1 MLNIFPC
8 HAFRLLSRPQAM
20 LSELRIQNYA
30 LIEKVVLQFTKG
42 FTVLTGETGAGKS
55 IIMGALGLVLGDR
68 ADTTVLFNKQQKTVV
83 EALFTN
89 VLTTDIKQ
97 FLFENDFIN
106 DEADEIL
113 IRRELSPAGKSRA
126 FINDIPAPLQQLR
139 QLTAM
144 MVNLHRQFDTLEL
157 VETGFQQ
164 KVLDAFAGNIQLLKD
179 YTIHYDNWKE
189 SEQLYKR
196 LATQKENILKESDY
210 THYLLEELMALGLQ
224 PDELENL
231 SKESDL
237 LSHAEEIKTGL
248 QESIMLMQHSDT
260 PVLPILKQIIQKISA
275 AAHHYT
281 TLEELVVRLQ
291 SCYLELQDI
300 AAEISSNES
309 NMDVDETRHSYINER
324 LNEGYRLQKKHQVNT
339 TAALLE
345 LQQSLQQKIL
355 QVENMDANLLAAE
368 KDCTENYE
376 AAFSI
381 AILLE
386 KNRLKAISSFERAC
400 SSLLK
405 QVGMPHAALQI
416 SLVETPLQAN
426 GKNAIQMLF
435 DANGNNR
442 FESLEKVASGGELSR
457 LMLCL
462 KSMVAEKMDMPTLIF
477 DEIDSGISG
486 EAAQKTGIIM
496 QQLAADRQVIAIT
509 HQPQI
514 AGKAHTHL
522 LIFKEN
528 INGALRTAIRTLEN
542 SERLETIARMVSGD
556 RITTAA
562 LQHAEE
568 LLSQV
573 KNKETKN

>member
-1 MLNIFPC
+1 
-8 HAFRLLSRPQAM
+8 M

-30 LIEKVVLQFTKG
+30 LIEKVVLPLTKG

-68 ADTTVLFNKQQKTVV
+68 ADTTVLFDKKQKTVV
-83 EALFTN
+83 EALFVQ
-89 VLTTDIKQ
+89 VLSSDIKQ
-97 FLFENDFIN
+97 FLTEHDLIG
-106 DEADEIL
+106 DDTDEIL

-126 FINDIPAPLQQLR
+126 FINDIPASLVQLK

-157 VETGFQQ
+157 VDTGFQQ
-164 KVLDAFAGNIQLLKD
+164 KVLDAYAGNIQLLKD
-179 YTIHYDNWKE
+179 YTTHFDNWKK
-189 SEQLYKR
+189 SELLCKK
-196 LATQKENILKESDY
+196 LAAQKEIFLKEADY
-210 THYLLEELMALGLQ
+210 NLYLMEELQSLGLQ

-231 SKESDL
+231 SKEAEL
-237 LSHAEEIKTGL
+237 LSHSEDIKSGL
-248 QESIMLMQHSDT
+248 QESLMLMQQSDS
-260 PVLPILKQIIQKISA
+260 PVIPILKQIIQKLSGAAQHYSA
-275 AAHHYT
+275 
-281 TLEELVVRLQ
+281 LEELVVRLQ
-291 SCYLELQDI
+291 SSYVELLDI
-300 AAEISSNES
+300 ASEISRSES
-309 NMDVDETRHSYINER
+309 NMDVDDARHQFINER

-339 TAALLE
+339 TAALIE
-345 LQQSLQQKIL
+345 IQASLQQKML
-355 QVENMDANLLAAE
+355 HVENMDADLLASE
-368 KDCTENYE
+368 KDCAEHYATAYSL
-376 AAFSI
+376 AT
-381 AILLE
+381 LLE
-386 KNRLKAISSFERAC
+386 KNRLNAKPGFEKAC
-400 SSLLK
+400 SQLLK

-416 SLVETPLQAN
+416 TVAETALQAN
-426 GKNAIQMLF
+426 GKNAIQILF

-496 QQLAADRQVIAIT
+496 QQLAAERQVIAIT

-514 AGKAHTHL
+514 AGKADTHL

-528 INGALRTAIRTLEN
+528 KNGALRTAIRALANT
-542 SERLETIARMVSGD
+542 ERLETIARMVSGD
-556 RITTAA
+556 NITTAA

-568 LLSQV
+568 LLNPAR
-573 KNKETKN
+573 K

>member
-1 MLNIFPC
+1 
-8 HAFRLLSRPQAM
+8 M

-30 LIEKVVLQFTKG
+30 LIEKVVLSLTKG

-68 ADTTVLFNKQQKTVV
+68 ADTTVLFDKQQKTVV
-83 EALFTN
+83 EALFAN
-89 VLTTDIKQ
+89 VISADIKR
-97 FLFENDFIN
+97 FLLENDFIS

-126 FINDIPAPLQQLR
+126 FINDIPASLQQLR
-139 QLTAM
+139 LLTAM

-179 YTIHYDNWKE
+179 YTILFDNWKK
-189 SEQLYKR
+189 SELLCKK
-196 LATQKENILKESDY
+196 LTAQKENILKEADY
-210 THYLLEELMALGLQ
+210 NHYLLEEFLNLGLQ

-237 LSHAEEIKTGL
+237 LSHGEEIKSGL
-248 QESIMLMQHSDT
+248 QQAITLMQHSDT
-260 PVLPILKQIIQKISA
+260 PVLPIIKQIIQKISV
-275 AAHHYT
+275 AAHHHT
-281 TLEELVVRLQ
+281 ALEELVVRLQ
-291 SCYLELQDI
+291 SSYLELQDI
-300 AAEISSNES
+300 AAEISSAES
-309 NMDVDETRHSYINER
+309 NMDVDETRHNYINER

-345 LQQSLQQKIL
+345 MQHSLQQKIV
-355 QVENMDANLLAAE
+355 QVENFDADLLAAE
-368 KDCTENYE
+368 KKSAENYK
-376 AAFSI
+376 AAFGM
-381 AILLE
+381 ATVLE
-386 KNRLKAISSFERAC
+386 KNRSKARPAFEKAC

-416 SLVETPLQAN
+416 SLVETALHSN
-426 GKNAIQMLF
+426 GKNTIEMLF

-496 QQLAADRQVIAIT
+496 QQLAAERQVIAIT

-514 AGKAHTHL
+514 AGKAHSHL

-528 INGALRTAIRTLEN
+528 INGAMRTAIRALET

-556 RITTAA
+556 HITTAA
-562 LQHAEE
+562 LQHAKE
-568 LLSQV
+568 LLNLV
-573 KNKETKN
+573 KTKEFKN